1 MSLLNEYI
9 KKGIDIKI
17 LENELQSLIKRYN
30 QSRNTFLFVYSV
42 ANNKKIPDIILQQE
56 DYYIISDL
64 LKEKAID
71 NLDFYIETPGGSGE
85 AAEEI
90 VRCLREKSNNISFI
104 VSGEAKSAGTLIVL
118 SGNEIL
124 MTKTGSLGPIDAQI
138 RIGRSQVSA
147 MDYKEWFEKKQIEAQ
162 EKNYLNP
169 VDATI
174 IAQISPGELQ
184 GIYQSLQFAEDLV
197 KEWLP
202 KYKFKNWD
210 ITETR
215 KKEVTSEMKINRAKE
230 IVDKLTDRDE
240 WHSHGRSIKID
251 DLDGLLKIIRVDD
264 DPDLADMVY
273 RIQMV
278 CKLIFDS
285 STIYKIFATED
296 YKIFKSAAQ
305 IPSGVLLPKE
315 KAEVAE
321 FEVICPKCEQKHMI
335 YIKFSDNEKID
346 IDFQK
351 KGAKPYPIDNK
362 LKCDNCGFSIDLG
375 GIKNQL
381 EMQIGKKAILKEAV
395 NETK

>member
-9 KKGIDIKI
+9 KKGIDIKT
-17 LENELQSLIKRYN
+17 LENELQSLIKQYN
-30 QSRNTFLFVYSV
+30 QRRGTYLFVYSV
-42 ANNKKIPDIILQQE
+42 AISKRIPDIALQQE
-56 DYYIISDL
+56 DHYIISDL
-64 LKEKAID
+64 LKEKSID
-71 NLDFYIETPGGSGE
+71 KLDFYIETPGGSGE

-90 VRCLREKSNNISFI
+90 VRCLRKKSDHISFV

-124 MTKTGSLGPIDAQI
+124 MTQTGSLGPIDAQI
-138 RIGRSQVSA
+138 RIGRSPVSA
-147 MDYKEWFEKKQIEAQ
+147 MDYKEWIEKKQIEA
-162 EKNYLNP
+162 KKNNYLNP

-184 GIYQSLQFAEDLV
+184 GVYQSLKFAEDLV

-202 KYKFKNWD
+202 KYKFNNWE

-215 KKEVTSEMKINRAKE
+215 KIKVTEKMKEERAKE

-264 DPDLADMVY
+264 DPDLKNLVY

-285 STIYKIFATED
+285 STNYKIFITED

-305 IPSGVLLPKE
+305 IPSGIFPPTKM
-315 KAEVAE
+315 AEVAK
-321 FEVICPKCEQKHMI
+321 FEVVCPKGGQKHVM
-335 YIKFSDNEKID
+335 YIKFSDNKKID
-346 IDFQK
+346 ADFKK

-362 LKCDNCGFSIDLG
+362 LICDNCGFSIDLSG
-375 GIKNQL
+375 VKNQL
-381 EMQIGKKAILKEAV
+381 EMQVGKKAILKEAI